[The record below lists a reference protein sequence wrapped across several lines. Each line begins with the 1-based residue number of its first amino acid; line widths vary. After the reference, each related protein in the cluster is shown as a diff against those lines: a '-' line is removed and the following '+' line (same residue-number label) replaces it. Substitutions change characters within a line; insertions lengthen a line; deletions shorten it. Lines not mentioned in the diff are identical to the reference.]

1 MPTHDVMQSGNDM
14 DQSERRCCCCHTM
27 VLLSPSFWGQPKG
40 EKKGKRRRDG
50 VSEESENENKKN
62 KEREEI

>member
-1 MPTHDVMQSGNDM
+1 
-14 DQSERRCCCCHTM
+14 M